1 MWPGCR
7 HTVSLGKSVPQGP
20 AARVPSPLHETQK
33 AATSQS
39 CHQTD
44 MASLAT
50 ELRFKEGD
58 GNCSH
63 AQGRPTEDCVA
74 VVLPK
79 KQGINLDLDL
89 NLLVTSI
96 HFTSSVGKTK
106 NR

>member
-1 MWPGCR
+1 M
-7 HTVSLGKSVPQGP
+7 VSP
-20 AARVPSPLHETQK
+20 
-33 AATSQS
+33 
-39 CHQTD
+39 
-44 MASLAT
+44 AT

-63 AQGRPTEDCVA
+63 AQGRPIEDCAEA
-74 VVLPK
+74 VLLK
-79 KQGINLDLDL
+79 KQGINLYLDL